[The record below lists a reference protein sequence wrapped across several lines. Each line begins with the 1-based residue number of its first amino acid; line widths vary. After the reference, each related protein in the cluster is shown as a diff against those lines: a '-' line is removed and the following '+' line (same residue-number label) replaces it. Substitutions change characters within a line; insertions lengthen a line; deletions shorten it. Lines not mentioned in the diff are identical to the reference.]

1 MTVSRSSIIAFAAM
15 YLASNASSFSPTVT
29 LSSIQK
35 PSIPN
40 GCDSR
45 LFGLI
50 RGEAVDEVALDENEG
65 GVGLAK
71 RSAIKI
77 SGISRK
83 GQKCEAQELV
93 RYEAMKEL
101 EVASAKSTLEK
112 AGCTILCNGMGEELY
127 QDPGT
132 STRYEDKLVKF
143 GPSEAAKAALGS
155 VATEISCGGAK
166 SVVFNFLG
174 GDDLIIGEVMDACD
188 MLVSGMELS
197 EKTKIIF
204 NSISF
209 RDFKEGTCSVTV
221 VASEGQRA
229 GLKGEDASLANGE
242 LYIYDGK
249 WYSVAEDGI
258 TTETN

>member
-1 MTVSRSSIIAFAAM
+1 MTVSHLPIIAFAVIS
-15 YLASNASSFSPTVT
+15 LASTASSFTPKVT
-29 LSSIQK
+29 LATIRK
-35 PSIPN
+35 PSIRS
-40 GCDSR
+40 GSDCK

-71 RSAIKI
+71 RSVIKI
-77 SGISRK
+77 SGVSRK
-83 GQKCEAQELV
+83 GQECEAQELV
-93 RYEAMKEL
+93 RYNVIKEL
-101 EVASAKSTLEK
+101 DVASAKSTLEK
-112 AGCTILCNGMGEELY
+112 AGCTILCSGMGEELY

-143 GPSEAAKAALGS
+143 GPSEAVKSALGS
-155 VATEISCGGAK
+155 SSSEISYGGAK
-166 SVVFNFLG
+166 TVVFNFLG
-174 GDDLIIGEVMDACD
+174 GDDLIIGEVMDACE
-188 MLVSGMELS
+188 MLVNGMELS
-197 EKTKIIF
+197 DKTKILF

-209 RDFKEGTCSVTV
+209 TDFKEGACSVTV

-229 GLKGEDASLANGE
+229 GLKGEDASLASGE

-249 WYSVAEDGI
+249 WYSVAEECI